1 MSGASVLYDV
11 PGPKAKTRNRVYS
24 VGGALA
30 VLGLIV
36 FVVMRLN
43 TQGQLAPE
51 VWNIFNNAG
60 VRTNIRDG
68 LLTTLQVFA
77 VAAVLSLV
85 LGVLLAVAR
94 LSDHKPVRW
103 VATGFIELFRAVPLL
118 ITIYALWVILLS
130 NRESLG
136 LAGDQPQFWALV
148 VGLTVYNG
156 SVQAEVLRAGI
167 NSVPTGQREAAYALG
182 MSKTQVMTTVLIP
195 QAVRAMLPTII
206 SQLVVTLKD
215 TSLGYII
222 TFEELLFTARQM
234 STNIIVNGNDTY
246 VPFIIVTGSIYVAMC
261 LALSALANWIERRGR
276 RAKTGIGVA
285 APVSRCRPPTRWR
298 SPTRCPTGRSAPRTE
313 AQRAVRGRYRSV
325 RRRWHPRHR
334 LRHLTRAVAV
344 GCIRC
349 VITHRAP
356 TASSRMS
363 RTYQRPRGAAPWTR

>member
-11 PGPKAKTRNRVYS
+11 PGPKAKARNRIYS
-24 VGGALA
+24 VVGALA
-30 VLGLIV
+30 VLGILV
-36 FVVMRLN
+36 FAVTRLN
-43 TQGQLAPE
+43 TKGQLEPE

-68 LLTTLQVFA
+68 ILTTLEVFA
-77 VAAVLSLV
+77 VAAVLSLI

-103 VATGFIELFRAVPLL
+103 LSTGFIELFRAVPLL
-118 ITIYALWVILLS
+118 ITIYALWVTLLT

-136 LAGDQPQFWALV
+136 LSENGPQFWALV
-148 VGLTVYNG
+148 IGLTVYNG
-156 SVQAEVLRAGI
+156 SVQAEVLRAGV
-167 NSVPTGQREAAYALG
+167 NSVPPGQREAAYALG
-182 MSKTQVMTTVLIP
+182 MSKTQVMTAVLLP

-234 STNIIVNGNDTY
+234 STNILVNGNDTY

-276 RAKTGIGVA
+276 RARTGIEVA
-285 APVSRCRPPTRWR
+285 AAGEPVAA
-298 SPTRCPTGRSAPRTE
+298 GDAME
-313 AQRAVRGRYRSV
+313 VADAV
-325 RRRWHPRHR
+325 PDK
-334 LRHLTRAVAV
+334 
-344 GCIRC
+344 
-349 VITHRAP
+349 P
-356 TASSRMS
+356 
-363 RTYQRPRGAAPWTR
+363 AAKQD

>member
-11 PGPKAKTRNRVYS
+11 PGPKARARNRIYS
-24 VGGALA
+24 VVGALA
-30 VLGLIV
+30 VLGILV
-36 FVVMRLN
+36 FAMIRLN
-43 TQGQLAPE
+43 TKGQLEPE

-68 LLTTLQVFA
+68 ILTTLEVFA
-77 VAAVLSLV
+77 VAAVLSLI

-103 VATGFIELFRAVPLL
+103 LSTGFIELFRAVPLL
-118 ITIYALWVILLS
+118 ITIYALWVTLLT

-136 LAGDQPQFWALV
+136 LSENGPQFWALV
-148 VGLTVYNG
+148 IGLTVYNG
-156 SVQAEVLRAGI
+156 SVQAEVLRAGV
-167 NSVPTGQREAAYALG
+167 NSVPPGQREAAYALG
-182 MSKTQVMTTVLIP
+182 MSKTQVMTTVLLP

-234 STNIIVNGNDTY
+234 STNILVNGNDTY

-276 RAKTGIGVA
+276 RARTGIEVATAGEPVA
-285 APVSRCRPPTRWR
+285 AGDAMEV
-298 SPTRCPTGRSAPRTE
+298 AD
-313 AQRAVRGRYRSV
+313 AV
-325 RRRWHPRHR
+325 PDK
-334 LRHLTRAVAV
+334 
-344 GCIRC
+344 
-349 VITHRAP
+349 P
-356 TASSRMS
+356 
-363 RTYQRPRGAAPWTR
+363 AAKQD